1 MLACPLLNLVV
12 VIQSL
17 SRAQFFVTPWAA
29 VCQASLALSLLKFAQ
44 AHVYWVSDA
53 IQQSHSLLPPSPASI
68 FPNIKTFS
76 NESAHNIR
84 WPKYWSFNFSI
95 SPFNEIQG

>member
-1 MLACPLLNLVV
+1 MLACPLVNLV

-29 VCQASLALSLLKFAQ
+29 VCQAFLALSLLKFAQ
-44 AHVYWVSDA
+44 AHVYWVDGA
-53 IQQSHSLLPPSPASI
+53 IQQSRPLLPPSPPSI

-76 NESAHNIR
+76 SESAHHIR
-84 WPKYWSFNFSI
+84 WPKYCSFNFSI